1 LWFDHDLVNG
11 DRWDLELRARV
22 DQAAAIVVVMSPEA
36 AAHHCRV
43 VIISPL
49 RWGRSTTWWLP
60 GSCGLLLT
68 GVLEQVRARV
78 EVKRAADGQATDRP
92 GAEAVVPLRDDGHRW
107 DALQEYGAER
117 EG

>member
-1 LWFDHDLVNG
+1 MTGF
-11 DRWDLELRARV
+11 
-22 DQAAAIVVVMSPEA
+22 
-36 AAHHCRV
+36 

-49 RWGRSTTWWLP
+49 ALGEIDHVVAARVSRAAADR
-60 GSCGLLLT
+60 
-68 GVLEQVRARV
+68 VLEQVPARV